1 MKYLVVIEETR
12 TGFSAFSPDVDG
24 CVATGPTRM
33 DVERQMKGALELHLQ
48 GIREDG
54 GQPPRPRS
62 YSTYLDLPA

>member
-12 TGFSAFSPDVDG
+12 SGFSAFSPDVDG
-24 CVATGPTRM
+24 CVATGSTRM
-33 DVERQMKGALELHLQ
+33 DVERRMKGALELHLQ